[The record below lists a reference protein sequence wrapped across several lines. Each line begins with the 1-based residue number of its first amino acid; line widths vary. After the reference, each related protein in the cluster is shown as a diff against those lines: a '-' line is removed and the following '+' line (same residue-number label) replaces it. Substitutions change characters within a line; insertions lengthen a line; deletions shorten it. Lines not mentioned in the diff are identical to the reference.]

1 MKNMHG
7 VSGMNAPNEVALYP
21 LRFKPIFQHRI
32 WGGRRLQSFFSTPLS
47 DDPLIGEA
55 WLLSD
60 RDDHASEVSEGPL
73 KGCVLKQLIERSPAE
88 MLGELSGQFKRFPLL
103 LKFLDVHES
112 LSVQVHPSDR
122 QALRLPDGAHG
133 KTEAWVVLEVQNAS
147 RIYAGLATGTTEE
160 ELAQATTTGTLS
172 QRMASF
178 VPELGDAVL
187 IRAGTVHS
195 LSEVVVF
202 EVQENS
208 DTTYRLYD
216 WNHTDPATGQHRPL
230 QVTQAL
236 ASVSFSQ
243 GPIEPWRVR
252 DSEGPELREQIL
264 LCEHFELWRIRSQ
277 EEYSVGSSSTPHVLV
292 YVSGAGSVS
301 HGGTGYPFAKGD
313 VVLLPPVLGAC
324 TCIAK
329 GAVVLDISVP
339 QGPKT

>member
-1 MKNMHG
+1 M
-7 VSGMNAPNEVALYP
+7 EV
-21 LRFKPIFQHRI
+21 F
-32 WGGRRLQSFFSTPLS
+32 
-47 DDPLIGEA
+47 
-55 WLLSD
+55 
-60 RDDHASEVSEGPL
+60 
-73 KGCVLKQLIERSPAE
+73 
-88 MLGELSGQFKRFPLL
+88 
-103 LKFLDVHES
+103 
-112 LSVQVHPSDR
+112 SVQVHPSDR

-236 ASVSFSQ
+236 ASVSFPQ
-243 GPIEPWRVR
+243 GPIEPWRFR

-292 YVSGAGSVS
+292 CVSGAGSVS

-339 QGPKT
+339 QGPTA